1 MNRRRFLR
9 WTAIAATL
17 FSLVTGVSV
26 VRYVLAHPNE
36 PLQQN
41 LASWAREQGLGGI
54 VDQLEVWLHDEPP
67 SAAPANSLALAV
79 DEAIDDG
86 SDAPA
91 SDSSSTTVPPVPTTG
106 ASTAPSPVSPT
117 TIEASTPAVTNPNA
131 KPVKLTA
138 CGTPA
143 TTTTTVPGQS
153 TTTRPSTTSTT
164 STSTTTTSTST
175 TTTTVPPPT
184 VPGETTTTSTSTT
197 TTTTIPARPA
207 DIDTP
212 ITPALRGE
220 GEWRPAI
227 RVRKVPIV
235 HVSSIRPIARCG
247 SVVATMAAFNP
258 NLVRAAL
265 HNGEETP
272 GGGPWRNKDR
282 VSDRA
287 RPSLIASFNGGFRF
301 DHKPGGYVTE
311 GKVVRKLRKGYATLG
326 IRADG
331 TSTVGVWGEDMIDDG
346 SWVSLRQ
353 NLPPLVRG
361 GEIVFHTY
369 DKVDWGKDYDD
380 KVFNFRS
387 AVCRRTDG
395 LMMFVAVG
403 DVSISM
409 LAETMVLLS
418 CDTAME
424 MDINGTW
431 PYFAVYENFGKD
443 DRRGRVIDTR
453 MGDPNRHLNKS
464 TKDFI
469 ALFDPE
475 TLPPGAVR

>member
-9 WTAIAATL
+9 WTAIATAL
-17 FSLVTGVSV
+17 FSVVTGGSL

-67 SAAPANSLALAV
+67 SAAPANSLTLAV
-79 DEAIDDG
+79 DEEIDDG
-86 SDAPA
+86 T
-91 SDSSSTTVPPVPTTG
+91 DSMYPPTTVAPVPTTV
-106 ASTAPSPVSPT
+106 ASAAPGPASPT
-117 TIEASTPAVTNPNA
+117 TIEAPTPAVTNPNA
-131 KPVKLTA
+131 EPVRLTA

-143 TTTTTVPGQS
+143 TTTTTLPGQS
-153 TTTRPSTTSTT
+153 TTTRPSTTSTSTTSTT
-164 STSTTTTSTST
+164 STSTT

-212 ITPALRGE
+212 ISPALRGE
-220 GEWRPAI
+220 GRWRSAI
-227 RVRKVPIV
+227 RVRKSPIV

-247 SVVATMAAFNP
+247 SVVATMATFNP

-265 HNGEETP
+265 HNGQETP

-311 GKVVRKLRKGYATLG
+311 GKVVRKLREGYATFG

-346 SWVSLRQ
+346 SWISLRQ

-380 KVFNFRS
+380 KLFNFRS

-431 PYFAVYENFGKD
+431 PYFAVYENFGKA

-469 ALFDPE
+469 ALFDPA
-475 TLPPGAVR
+475 TLPTGAVR